1 MSTKSTKKAP
11 PPPPP
16 PPPLSAA
23 SALEMLRGHLVD
35 LEAVAHAAE
44 DALQYLPYVPRPAP
58 EPGQEDAPYT
68 DKELG
73 LGRLQ
78 AMVAATSA
86 ASRILLKELDRL
98 LESVKEERRTK
109 YGIDPRTGSS
119 RASEDWNPNFL
130 FPMRLNPMSE
140 PS

>member
-1 MSTKSTKKAP
+1 VAG
-11 PPPPP
+11 
-16 PPPLSAA
+16 
-23 SALEMLRGHLVD
+23 ALEMMRGYLID

-44 DALQYLPYVPRPAP
+44 DALQYLPYVPRPSP

-68 DKELG
+68 DQQLG

-78 AMVAATSA
+78 AMVAATSS
-86 ASRILLKELDRL
+86 ASRILLKEFDRL
-98 LESVKEERRTK
+98 LETVQAERKAK

-119 RASEDWNPNFL
+119 RASEDWNPSFL
-130 FPMRLNPMSE
+130 LPARLDSLSE